1 MCKWM
6 LFLSTGNIQQNYCF
20 FSKDFWELS
29 ILSDMRTRTEYLP
42 CDWVFYR
49 KFIKDCLI
57 LLSSLCSQ
65 SNKWVSRFQLL
76 LGFVGCFFMDSTG
89 LSILALGLSEMARS
103 IDRSVWGAGW
113 GSWSLLWLLPL
124 LPSPS
129 RQCRRPLGPWPVPE
143 AHQVSIPL
151 WGTLRLGRMPLQLL
165 STQAKARLCHFIA
178 VFHGADTQRKS

>member
-29 ILSDMRTRTEYLP
+29 VLSDMRTRTEYLP

-103 IDRSVWGAGW
+103 IDQSEEQAEAHGLFSDFCLCFPAPAGSAGGRLDLGRCLRLIRFPSLCEGPWGW
-113 GSWSLLWLLPL
+113 GECPFSYSVPK
-124 LPSPS
+124 P
-129 RQCRRPLGPWPVPE
+129 RPDY
-143 AHQVSIPL
+143 ATS
-151 WGTLRLGRMPLQLL
+151 
-165 STQAKARLCHFIA
+165 
-178 VFHGADTQRKS
+178 